1 MAATKP
7 KQKGEK
13 IRKIPQRRCV
23 GCGGTFDKKDL
34 LRIVRAP
41 ADATAPVDAGAP
53 VDTGTPA
60 DAGVPVDAQV
70 SADTAAEPAETVSAA
85 ERISIDFSGKKSG
98 RGAYICKKAE
108 CLAKA
113 RRSGRLKSS
122 LECEI
127 TDAVYEQLAK
137 EIEVELRMQN

>member
-1 MAATKP
+1 MATTKP

-13 IRKIPQRRCV
+13 VRKIPQRRCV

-34 LRIVRAP
+34 LRIVHAP
-41 ADATAPVDAGAP
+41 LDAGA
-53 VDTGTPA
+53 A
-60 DAGVPVDAQV
+60 VDAAVPENSEQ
-70 SADTAAEPAETVSAA
+70 TAAD
-85 ERISIDFSGKKSG
+85 RISIDFTGKKSG
-98 RGAYICKKAE
+98 RGAYICKKEE

-113 RRSGRLKSS
+113 RKSGRLKSS

-137 EIEVELRMQN
+137 EIRVDLEMQGN

>member
-1 MAATKP
+1 MATTKP

-13 IRKIPQRRCV
+13 VRKVPQRRCV

-41 ADATAPVDAGAP
+41 LDAPVP
-53 VDTGTPA
+53 EDT
-60 DAGVPVDAQV
+60 
-70 SADTAAEPAETVSAA
+70 AEPAAEQTAA
-85 ERISIDFSGKKSG
+85 APSERISIDFTGTTSG
-98 RGAYICKKAE
+98 RGAYICKKEE

-113 RRSGRLKSS
+113 RKSGRLKSS

-137 EIEVELRMQN
+137 EIAVELRIQN

>member
-1 MAATKP
+1 MATTKP
-7 KQKGEK
+7 KQKSEK

-41 ADATAPVDAGAP
+41 LDAVTTADAVTPDDPAGQTAP
-53 VDTGTPA
+53 
-60 DAGVPVDAQV
+60 
-70 SADTAAEPAETVSAA
+70 AAELAD
-85 ERISIDFSGKKSG
+85 RISIDFTGKKSG
-98 RGAYICKKAE
+98 RGAYICKKEE

-113 RRSGRLKSS
+113 RKSGRLKSS

-137 EIEVELRMQN
+137 EIRVDLEMQGK

>member
-1 MAATKP
+1 MATTKP

-13 IRKIPQRRCV
+13 VRKIPQRRCV

-41 ADATAPVDAGAP
+41 LDAVSPVDAGAP
-53 VDTGTPA
+53 ADTGIPA
-60 DAGVPVDAQV
+60 DGQAADDTVVQTVP
-70 SADTAAEPAETVSAA
+70 AAAPA
-85 ERISIDFSGKKSG
+85 ERISIDFTGKKSG
-98 RGAYICKKAE
+98 RGAYICKKEE

-113 RRSGRLKSS
+113 RKSGRLKSS

-127 TDAVYEQLAK
+127 TDDVYEQLAK
-137 EIEVELRMQN
+137 EIEVELRMQT